1 MPTEPSKRLETFP
14 NPHPERDYIIE
25 ITAPEFTCLCPKTG
39 QPDFATLYLE
49 YVPDKL
55 CVELKS
61 LKLYIWTYRDEGH
74 FHEDVT
80 NRILSDL
87 VAAVKPRYLRLR
99 AEFYVRGGIYTH
111 VEVEHRKGGWQ
122 PLPPVPDL
130 PRETAAEETPVVADS
145 AAVTSNESA
154 TDDNPGRFRMLA
166 RGRRAKAGT
175 TGARAAA
182 APAAPP
188 PPPAKPKA
196 PPKTIFIGLDLGA
209 TGCSACAVNAQGT
222 LIAEAQAPIPAPI
235 RNGDQVTQ
243 DPTQWWKAVAH
254 CLQHLLTQ
262 MDPAQVH
269 TIAVDGGT
277 GTVLL
282 TDDKG
287 NPVTP
292 AVMTNDRR
300 ATEEA
305 DLIAGVAD
313 RNSGAHG
320 ATSSLAKL
328 LWLQNRKLDQ
338 RARYLLHQTDW
349 IAGRLAGL
357 WGHSDYANCLTLG
370 FDQQDLGW
378 PAWLKQLGV
387 NETLLPTV
395 HSSGEALG
403 AVSAETAKLFNLPP
417 DVLVAAGTTDGVAAF
432 LASGATAPGHGMTA
446 LGNTLALKLLSDK
459 PVYSPEY
466 GVHSYRLGKYWLAS
480 GASNSGGAVLLQYFK
495 LEQMR
500 EMTPLLDPERFTE
513 LDYYPLTGIGER
525 FPVND
530 PAMEPKLE
538 PLPADSVTFF
548 QGMLEGIGRIEAL
561 GYELL
566 HRQGAPKLTSV
577 WTTGGGAENP
587 AWTRLRER
595 ILKVKMHPARS
606 GFAAYGTALLASGA
620 IVKTFQ

>member
-1 MPTEPSKRLETFP
+1 MPTQASKRLETFP
-14 NPHPERDYIIE
+14 NPHPDRDYIIE

-61 LKLYIWTYRDEGH
+61 LKLYIWSYRDEGH

-122 PLPPVPDL
+122 PLPPAPDL
-130 PRETAAEETPVVADS
+130 PRVAAAEDTPV
-145 AAVTSNESA
+145 AAESVQTNSDAGTSVDA
-154 TDDNPGRFRMLA
+154 PGRFRMLA

-175 TGARAAA
+175 SGARAGT
-182 APAAPP
+182 PSAPP
-188 PPPAKPKA
+188 TPPARPKA

-209 TGCSACAVNAQGT
+209 TGCRACAVNSQGKSV
-222 LIAEAQAPIPAPI
+222 AEAQAPIPAPI
-235 RNGDQVTQ
+235 QNGDQVTQ
-243 DPTQWWKAVAH
+243 DPTQWWKAVTH
-254 CLQHLLTQ
+254 CLQHLLAQ
-262 MDPAQVH
+262 VDPAQVH
-269 TIAVDGGT
+269 TIAVDGGA
-277 GTVLL
+277 GTLLL
-282 TDDKG
+282 TDEKG

-292 AVMTNDRR
+292 AVMANDRR

-305 DLIAGVAD
+305 NLIAGVAD
-313 RNSGAHG
+313 GNSGAHG

-338 RARYLLHQTDW
+338 RARYLLHQADW
-349 IAGRLAGL
+349 IAGRLSGL
-357 WGHSDYANCLTLG
+357 WGHSDYANCLKLG
-370 FDQQDLGW
+370 FDQQELAW

-387 NETLLPTV
+387 HETLLPAV
-395 HSSGEALG
+395 HASGEPLG
-403 AVSAETAKLFNLPP
+403 AVSAEIAKLFNLPP

-432 LASGATAPGHGMTA
+432 LASGASAPGHGMTA
-446 LGNTLALKLLSDK
+446 LGTTLALKLLSDK
-459 PVYSPEY
+459 PVFSPEH
-466 GVHSYRLGKYWLAS
+466 GVHSYRFGKYWLAD

-495 LEQMR
+495 LEQIR
-500 EMTPLLDPERFTE
+500 EMTQLLDPERFTE
-513 LDYYPLTGIGER
+513 LDYYPLAGVGER
-525 FPVND
+525 FPIND
-530 PAMEPKLE
+530 PTKEPKLE

-548 QGMLEGIGRIEAL
+548 QGMLEGIGRIEAM

-566 HRQGAPKLTSV
+566 RQLGAPKLTAV
-577 WTTGGGAENP
+577 WTTGGGAQNQ

-595 ILKVKMHPARS
+595 TLKVKMHTARM
-606 GFAAYGTALLASGA
+606 GLAAYGSAMLASGA
-620 IVKTFQ
+620 IANSYQ